1 MRLAKSAKSAKSA
14 DVLYRDTNTGVKA
27 KSEGEG
33 TTRTADACNNTIK
46 TRGVH
51 SDFIFFGCWNNI
63 NCKKEY
69 AYRDIVLD
77 YIHRNENAIQQLYI
91 AGDNWY
97 QNKINNFKMYLT
109 DVLITGYAKLY
120 AMNKEVYIAVGNHDE
135 DKDGDNGNK
144 LLKKDCN
151 INTQKYYLKQLKD
164 GRTRENMLRPP
175 TLEKLYYLAMGN
187 QFADNSMCENGV
199 YIYVDNIGVRY
210 NDGNIVIIINTNR
223 FDEYDTGLKYIRS
236 IRAVIKRVFK
246 ARSEEHIFV
255 MGHIPLFSFKQDTIK
270 LHKINKKDERY
281 DKMILDLFE
290 LFATHNIVYICAD
303 THNFSI
309 MKIQCGNKAV
319 IQITAGTGGADP
331 DVLQTEYAISPF
343 VDENVKGL
351 KYVSRIEAYALNPY
365 GYVKI
370 KTEKGIIAVCY
381 TQIIKD
387 GQLKPTVFTYTYR
400 VQMDTKQFVDI
411 ATTST
416 AAMAAMADMRIYK
429 NNVCSS
435 SPEYITSINRK
446 IVCYKKGVS
455 KK

>member
-1 MRLAKSAKSAKSA
+1 MMRLAKSAKSA

-27 KSEGEG
+27 KSDG
-33 TTRTADACNNTIK
+33 TTRTAASADACNNTIK
-46 TRGVH
+46 TRGQH

-77 YIHRNENAIQQLYI
+77 YIHRNEDAIQQLYI

-97 QNKINNFKMYLT
+97 QNKRNNFKMYLT

-120 AMNKEVYIAVGNHDE
+120 AMKKEVYIAVGNHDE
-135 DKDGDNGNK
+135 DKDGDNGHT

-199 YIYVDNIGVRY
+199 YIYVDNIGIRY
-210 NDGNIVIIINTNR
+210 NYGNIVIIINTNR

-246 ARSEEHIFV
+246 ARSEEQIFV
-255 MGHIPLFSFKQDTIK
+255 MGHVPLFSFKQDTIK
-270 LHKINKKDERY
+270 LHKINKKDDRY
-281 DKMILDLFE
+281 DKMMLDLFE

-309 MKIQCGNKAV
+309 MKIQCGDKVV

-331 DVLQTEYAISPF
+331 DVLQTEYAVSPYS
-343 VDENVKGL
+343 VNVNGIFN
-351 KYVSRIEAYALNPY
+351 IEAYALNPY

-370 KTEKGIIAVCY
+370 KTEKGIITVCY
-381 TQIIKD
+381 TQIIRD
-387 GQLKPTVFTYTYR
+387 MQLKPSVFAYTYR
-400 VQMDTKQFVDI
+400 VQMDTKRIVGI
-411 ATTST
+411 ATTAT
-416 AAMAAMADMRIYK
+416 ATKATATATTANMGIYK
-429 NNVCSS
+429 NNVCSAS
-435 SPEYITSINRK
+435 QEYITSINRK
-446 IVCYKKGVS
+446 IVCYKKGV
-455 KK
+455 K